1 MITQQVNLYHPIF
14 RKQQKRFSAKA
25 MVQAGVGVLL
35 GTLLM
40 YGYAYWQTFSL
51 RNQVTQAAEELE
63 QARKRLATLNQ
74 QLEARHA
81 DTRLAQELRD
91 LESRLAAA
99 ESVGRMIAG
108 EARANSD
115 GYSKYFAAFARQH
128 VAGVWLTG
136 FSVTGADDIT
146 LNGRTIDPQLVPLF
160 LQRLSQEQA
169 LSGARFQVFQMQRP
183 ERDAKGNAKNPGYVE
198 FAVKTAD
205 HRELDKMAKQP

>member
-1 MITQQVNLYHPIF
+1 MTMQQVNLYHPVF

-35 GTLLM
+35 GTVLM
-40 YGYAYWQTFSL
+40 YGYAHWQTFSL

-74 QLEARHA
+74 QIEARHA

-99 ESVGRMIAG
+99 EGIGSMIAG

-136 FSVTGADDIT
+136 FSVIGDDIT
-146 LNGRTIDPQLVPLF
+146 LNGRTVDPQLVPHF

-183 ERDAKGNAKNPGYVE
+183 ERDAKGNAKNTAYVD
-198 FAVKTAD
+198 FVIKTAD
-205 HRELDKMAKQP
+205 HREPDKMAKKP